1 MAHLSTARSCK
12 WYRKGKNKAPASYVV
27 PHREDIL
34 EQEVLRASRAAR
46 GDEDDDM
53 MDFAE
58 HMENR
63 DLFRFILPLSEDG
76 SEPRLGESSSSMSS
90 YLPAPRLPPP
100 LSVPELDEDEDLT
113 FEEEDSLAGV
123 VIRMEETV
131 VEKWKAYFAEDE
143 DDLGDGMEVDQDGG
157 GDRMDVGEGVRD
169 PGERWKPFA
178 SELDW
183 RVAMWA
189 VREDVGQ
196 NALNRFLSIP
206 GVRS

>member
-131 VEKWKAYFAEDE
+131 VEAGASIGSGATI
-143 DDLGDGMEVDQDGG
+143 LG
-157 GDRMDVGEGVRD
+157 GVRIGAGALVGAGAVVTRD
-169 PGERWKPFA
+169 VAAGETVVGNPARP
-178 SELDW
+178 L
-183 RVAMWA
+183 VAA
-189 VREDVGQ
+189 R
-196 NALNRFLSIP
+196 
-206 GVRS
+206 